1 MINPALRTSAILCA
15 FFALTSCGRKSPA
28 APTQPVPTTVSLL
41 GTVMTLDGARLSG
54 ATVRIGDGLNA
65 GKSTT
70 TNTDG
75 EYRFDDLAGGNGNVS
90 AVADGYDPVITAI
103 LIDGSKP
110 LDFRLRTTEPWST
123 SGIGN
128 AVFQMPLYVTRVH
141 IVGVYTGVA
150 ASFVVHVGHCAI
162 VEDLLGTGGL
172 RTRSEGTYLVIPAG
186 NPPPRTDADGT
197 VEILDSPGVSWSFTE
212 DRGSSGGGPCYLY

>member
-1 MINPALRTSAILCA
+1 MINSTLRTSAILSLL
-15 FFALTSCGRKSPA
+15 FVISSCGGTSST
-28 APTQPVPTTVSLL
+28 APTPLVPATVSLV
-41 GTVMTLDGARLSG
+41 GTVMTLDGVKISG
-54 ATVRIGDGLNA
+54 ATVRIGDGSNA

-70 TNTDG
+70 TNIDG
-75 EYRFDDLAGGNGNVS
+75 EYRFDGLAAGNGNVS
-90 AVADGYDPVITAI
+90 AEADGYDSVITATH
-103 LIDGSKP
+103 IDGSKP
-110 LDFRLRTTEPWST
+110 LEFRLRTTEPWSK

-128 AVFQMPLYVTRVH
+128 AVFQMPLYVSRVH
-141 IVGVYTGVA
+141 IVGVYTGVSA
-150 ASFVVHVGHCAI
+150 PFVVHVGRCAI

-186 NPPPRTDADGT
+186 NMPERTDADGT